1 MKDIKSKYLGS
12 PKQTNELDS
21 DADMRKRID
30 YAIDKVAQRDIFN
43 VDIVETLD
51 LASPT
56 KRHPPSG
63 WLREFSSVNMEVE
76 RSNFLKQ

>member
-1 MKDIKSKYLGS
+1 MKDIKSTYLGS
-12 PKQTNELDS
+12 PKQIEEPSS
-21 DADMRKRID
+21 DVAMRKRID
-30 YAIDKVAQRDIFN
+30 YAIDKIAQRDIFN

-51 LASPT
+51 LASPQ

-76 RSNFLKQ
+76 RSNTLK